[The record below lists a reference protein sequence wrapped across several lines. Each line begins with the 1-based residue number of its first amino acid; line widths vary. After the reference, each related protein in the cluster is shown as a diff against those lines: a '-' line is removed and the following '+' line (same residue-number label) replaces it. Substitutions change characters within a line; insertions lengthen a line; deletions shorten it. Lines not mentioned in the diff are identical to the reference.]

1 MERDIQ
7 LEEMKQ
13 IELRVLKQIRAI
25 CEEQGWR
32 YFLVGGT
39 LLGAVRHKGFIPW
52 DDDIDIGMPRADYE
66 KFIDYCISHDVP
78 FKVMCNRS
86 EKKYGYLYAKAMAP
100 DTVLLEESSNRY
112 NVEQGIFV
120 DIFPVDGLGDTHAE
134 AVKSLNK
141 TRFNRELLVAAN
153 WKKFSRSKTRAIYYE
168 PIRLAFFCMSR
179 GSSFGKLIRKIEA
192 RYDKDGFDQKN
203 FVGCVCGSYRN
214 REIVPREVFAE
225 TVDMPFEDTSFKCP
239 KGYDI
244 YLSGIYGDYMKLPP
258 EDKRG
263 THHTFRAYY
272 KDQSED

>member
-1 MERDIQ
+1 MEKDIQ

-86 EKKYGYLYAKAMAP
+86 ENKYGYLYAKAMAP

-120 DIFPVDGLGDTHAE
+120 DIFPVDGL
-134 AVKSLNK
+134 VIPNC
-141 TRFNRELLVAAN
+141 
-153 WKKFSRSKTRAIYYE
+153 
-168 PIRLAFFCMSR
+168 LA
-179 GSSFGKLIRKIEA
+179 
-192 RYDKDGFDQKN
+192 
-203 FVGCVCGSYRN
+203 
-214 REIVPREVFAE
+214 
-225 TVDMPFEDTSFKCP
+225 
-239 KGYDI
+239 
-244 YLSGIYGDYMKLPP
+244 
-258 EDKRG
+258 
-263 THHTFRAYY
+263 
-272 KDQSED
+272 